1 MTEYSA
7 IERVNSY
14 HWYVPAEAV
23 GRPNDRGHPRTDRFP
38 VVFLKLV
45 LPVNH
50 LGGGVAGPFDGIPYV
65 FRVFVRSDLV
75 ENKLGELIKSI
86 VEW

>member
-23 GRPNDRGHPRTDRFP
+23 GRPNDRDHPRTDRFS
-38 VVFLKLV
+38 VVFLNLV

-50 LGGGVAGPFDGIPYV
+50 LGGDVAGPFEGIPYD
-65 FRVFVRSDLV
+65 FGVFVRSDLV
-75 ENKLGELIKSI
+75 ENILVSS
-86 VEW
+86 